1 MTALDRMVAE
11 NIHERGK
18 EVSKA
23 PTVDIVIPWQVKA
36 SLKKPTGTFGSWYQ
50 KKTAWLC
57 FVHVKIQEKKT
68 TSVTLLAVN

>member
-1 MTALDRMVAE
+1 MHILQEDQIVVSAVRKLQCPEDDDFMAALDRMVAE

-36 SLKKPTGTFGSWYQ
+36 ALKKPTG
-50 KKTAWLC
+50 
-57 FVHVKIQEKKT
+57 I
-68 TSVTLLAVN
+68 